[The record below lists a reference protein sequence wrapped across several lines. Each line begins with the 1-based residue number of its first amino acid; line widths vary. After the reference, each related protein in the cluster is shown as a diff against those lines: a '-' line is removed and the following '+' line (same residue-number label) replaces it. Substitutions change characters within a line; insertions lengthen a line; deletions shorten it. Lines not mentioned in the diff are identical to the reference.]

1 MVIAGVVIFN
11 AVRELVLGMRHVV
24 HLLMAVLISDD
35 YFVPGPFHRTVEVRE
50 AVSLPCQPTLDRHES
65 RHSQQRDKLPTNR
78 HHSHG
83 LPCKRALGTSNGFL
97 GLYRS
102 GSVFL

>member
-1 MVIAGVVIFN
+1 MVIAGVMILD

-24 HLLMAVLISDD
+24 HLLMAVLIGDD
-35 YFVPGPFHRTVEVRE
+35 YFVSRSFHRTVKVRE
-50 AVSLPCQPTLDRHES
+50 AVSLPCQPTLDRHEG
-65 RHSQQRDKLPTNR
+65 RHNQQRDKLPTNR

-83 LPCKRALGTSNGFL
+83 LPRKRALGTPSGSL